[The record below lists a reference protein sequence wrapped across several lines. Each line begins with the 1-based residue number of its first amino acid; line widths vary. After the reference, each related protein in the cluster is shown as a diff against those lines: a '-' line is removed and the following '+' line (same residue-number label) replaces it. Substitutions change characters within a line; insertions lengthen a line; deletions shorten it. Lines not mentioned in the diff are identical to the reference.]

1 MKSFKTFL
9 QHVSGLKF
17 IYENL
22 QIQSPIGRKHLL
34 NQMFITDASL
44 LQKELDLLEE
54 SVVFLQDKN
63 NTFVIEAVNQIL
75 QQINDISSTIIHLG
89 QQQVLDDIE
98 LFEIK
103 KFCLLTQQ
111 IANLL
116 KNSTFTSVSITDSEP
131 VIQLLDPEN
140 TRIPHFYIYS
150 SYDKIL
156 KELRKKITAT
166 TDPNEAEEYRLA
178 SIKREDKIRVN
189 LTEKLLPYK
198 KILEFNLEQIAILD
212 TLWAKATQALKF
224 DFYKP
229 NISIENTDYNQ
240 LFNPEIKKILESSS
254 KKFQSVDITLHP
266 NPCLITGANMS
277 GKTVLLKTIALSQY
291 LFQFGFYVPATQAA
305 IVPVEEVCINI
316 GDHQSEANGLSSF
329 ADEILKINQI
339 IKKVKKGEKLLVLI
353 DELARTTNP
362 EEGKA
367 LVSAFIQIM
376 SEYKV
381 MSLITTHYSGIHS
394 PTRKLRVKGL
404 KTDKIIE
411 NITPKTLNDYMDY
424 SLVETQNEDVPM
436 EALKI
441 AEIFDVDEEFL
452 ELAKKMM
459 GDF

>member
-1 MKSFKTFL
+1 MKTFKSYL
-9 QHVSGLKF
+9 QEIHGLKF

-22 QIQSPIGRKHLL
+22 QIQSSIGRKYLL

-54 SVVFLQDKN
+54 SVIFLQDKS
-63 NTFVIEAVNQIL
+63 NTSAIESVNRTL
-75 QQINDISSTIIHLG
+75 QQINDISSTIIRLE

-103 KFCLLTQQ
+103 KFCLLSQQ
-111 IANLL
+111 INNLL
-116 KNSTFTSVSITDSEP
+116 QQSKFQSIFLKDTEP

-150 SYDKIL
+150 AYDKIL
-156 KELRKKITAT
+156 KELRKKITNT
-166 TDPNEAEEYRLA
+166 TDPNEAEKYRLK
-178 SIKREDKIRVN
+178 SIKREDKIRAN
-189 LTEKLLPYK
+189 LSGKLLSYQK
-198 KILEFNLEQIAILD
+198 VLEFNLKQIAILD
-212 TLWAKATQALKF
+212 ILWAKAAQALKF
-224 DFYKP
+224 NFCKP
-229 NISIENTDYNQ
+229 DISIENTTYSQ
-240 LFNPEIKKILESSS
+240 LFNPEIKDILESSS
-254 KKFQSVDITLHP
+254 KKFQSVDIMLYP
-266 NPCLITGANMS
+266 NSCLITGANMS
-277 GKTVLLKTIALSQY
+277 GKTVLLKTIALAQY
-291 LFQFGFYVPATQAA
+291 LFQFGFYVPATQAS
-305 IVPVEEVCINI
+305 ILPVEEVCINI

-339 IKKVKKGEKLLVLI
+339 IKKVKKGESLLVLI

-362 EEGKA
+362 QEGKA

-404 KTDKIIE
+404 KIANINQ
-411 NITPKTLNDYMDY
+411 NITPETLNDYMDY

-441 AEIFDVDEEFL
+441 AEIFEVDKEFL
-452 ELAKKMM
+452 ELAKEMM
-459 GDF
+459 GNS